1 MSKKFLIPLVVF
13 IAIALLLGIGLTM
26 NPRAIPSTL
35 ISKPAPNF
43 TLPLLHDQT
52 TAFNPDQ
59 LRGQRWVL
67 NVWASWCVSC
77 RYEHPLL
84 NEMAG
89 NGVTII
95 GLNYKD
101 KADAA
106 IQWLNERGNPYTH
119 SPFDESGR
127 VGIEWGVIAVP
138 ETFVIDEQGVVVYK
152 YTGPLTAEVIQQ
164 ELMPVLNQTEV
175 PR

>member
-1 MSKKFLIPLVVF
+1 MSNKFLIPLIIF
-13 IAIALLLGIGLTM
+13 IAITILLGIGLTM

-35 ISKPAPNF
+35 IAKPAPNF
-43 TLPLLHDQT
+43 TLPLLHDQAT
-52 TAFNPDQ
+52 TFNPDQ
-59 LRGQRWVL
+59 LKGQRWVL

-84 NEMAG
+84 NTMAN
-89 NGVTII
+89 NGATII

-106 IQWLNERGNPYTH
+106 KQWLNERGNPYTH

-138 ETFVIDEQGVVVYK
+138 ETFVIDENGVIVYK
-152 YTGPLTAEVIQQ
+152 YTGPLTADVIQQ
-164 ELMPVLNQTEV
+164 ELMPVLTYTEASQ
-175 PR
+175 